1 MIMSDKKP
9 TSPLFAWFEAG
20 LGLVADQVTQANQQ
34 VQQTLNESQQA
45 LNELASRG
53 EQVESQLRN
62 AVDPAKWCDQW
73 NEVWRQSP
81 LHHWMPSFTTPRQ
94 KRAAQ
99 IDVLSGKVDLLVEQ
113 VALLAAKQAAAK
125 SQDAAAKPATKPHA
139 KAATSKPAEPASKA
153 AAKATTT
160 RKTTA
165 RKPAATKAKT
175 TPPKQD

>member
-34 VQQTLNESQQA
+34 VQQTLNESQHA

-53 EQVESQLRN
+53 EQVESQLRK
-62 AVDPAKWCDQW
+62 AVDPAQWC
-73 NEVWRQSP
+73 EVWRQSP
-81 LHHWMPSFTTPRQ
+81 LHHWMPNFTTPRQ

-125 SQDAAAKPATKPHA
+125 SQDAAAKPATKSRV
-139 KAATSKPAEPASKA
+139 KAATSKPAEPASNA